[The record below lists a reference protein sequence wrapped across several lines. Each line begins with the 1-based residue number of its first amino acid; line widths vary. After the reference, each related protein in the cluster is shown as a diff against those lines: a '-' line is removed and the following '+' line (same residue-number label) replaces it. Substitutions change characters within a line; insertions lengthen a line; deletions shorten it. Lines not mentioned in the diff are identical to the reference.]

1 MYAKDLNEPN
11 HEFSIKKPEDAG
23 IKHFSDP
30 NAFIERSNTL
40 DDIYENIGDY
50 NPRRKKNFD
59 EMIINIMRNKKL
71 QAIFKEQSIRCR
83 KLNISLVFIKQSY
96 FSVPKD
102 VRLNSTIEKIIT
114 LQRLITKIL

>member
-50 NPRRKKNFD
+50 NPKRKK
-59 EMIINIMRNKKL
+59 KL
-71 QAIFKEQSIRCR
+71 MKWLLTLWEIKIFKPYSKNNPLDAE
-83 KLNISLVFIKQSY
+83 N
-96 FSVPKD
+96 
-102 VRLNSTIEKIIT
+102 
-114 LQRLITKIL
+114 

>member
-50 NPRRKKNFD
+50 NPKRKKKID
-59 EMIINIMRNKKL
+59 EMIINIMRNKNL

-102 VRLNSTIEKIIT
+102 VRLNSTIKKIIT